1 MIILLKLKNFG
12 LHLRYFFNFMTFAT
26 DSTISAFL
34 LFSNLTKTLFFE
46 NFLKLL
52 TTSNTEKPLPYPQFN
67 MIDLFVFDTL
77 NKTFR

>member
-1 MIILLKLKNFG
+1 LKNFG
-12 LHLRYFFNFMTFAT
+12 LHLRYFFNFATFAT

-52 TTSNTEKPLPYPQFN
+52 TTSSTEKPLPYPQFN
-67 MIDLFVFDTL
+67 MTDLLFFDTL